1 MRPGDR
7 RTKTMD
13 RDPNTESKAQCLAEL
28 SRLSLPDIT
37 NIFHKPGNCMF
48 PGRGPSAGQGVKIR
62 SMADMNVNVEAQISA
77 KGGAVPLVPPHWGA
91 SPQIPQKLMLPQHHD
106 RCWSAAGGGAPPS

>member
-28 SRLSLPDIT
+28 SRLSLPD
-37 NIFHKPGNCMF
+37 KPPLYLTYVWVRASC
-48 PGRGPSAGQGVKIR
+48 
-62 SMADMNVNVEAQISA
+62 
-77 KGGAVPLVPPHWGA
+77 AVAHRDYSSLHA
-91 SPQIPQKLMLPQHHD
+91 CKEEEEE
-106 RCWSAAGGGAPPS
+106 RCLFLQREW

>member
-28 SRLSLPDIT
+28 SRLSLPGGLFKYGLRVIWTCNYRAVIT
-37 NIFHKPGNCMF
+37 LYYRVM
-48 PGRGPSAGQGVKIR
+48 
-62 SMADMNVNVEAQISA
+62 
-77 KGGAVPLVPPHWGA
+77 
-91 SPQIPQKLMLPQHHD
+91 
-106 RCWSAAGGGAPPS
+106 GAPKSVTVTVTLFRIFEIAIDLYLGNP

>member
-28 SRLSLPDIT
+28 SSLSLPD
-37 NIFHKPGNCMF
+37 KPPRSRKQAKEVRFERARVSVRRIELTMHSVLESASECKWVQ
-48 PGRGPSAGQGVKIR
+48 GRPSL
-62 SMADMNVNVEAQISA
+62 S
-77 KGGAVPLVPPHWGA
+77 
-91 SPQIPQKLMLPQHHD
+91 
-106 RCWSAAGGGAPPS
+106 